1 MPLPPPHASR
11 QLKHRRTV
19 SVEAYAREDGLW
31 EIDARL
37 TDAKTHAVAGA
48 AGLCPAGLPIH
59 DLVLRLVVD
68 TELNIV
74 AAGAESLSVPFPGHC
89 DQHGDLYGRLAG
101 LNLMRG
107 FRRAVRERV
116 GGLAGCTHLTE
127 LTDVLP
133 TAVIQAFAGEVLD
146 TLGDGDQAPFQLDRC
161 HALATDGEVVRL
173 HYPRW
178 FRQPGANK
186 VSQNRAPVTPEAPF
200 REPAA
205 AGPSPSL

>member
-11 QLKHRRTV
+11 QLKHRRAV
-19 SVEAYAREDGLW
+19 SVEAYLRDDHLW

-37 TDAKTHAVAGA
+37 ADLKTHEVRGA
-48 AGLCPAGLPIH
+48 AGVCPAGSPIH
-59 DLVLRLVVD
+59 DLTLRLVVD
-68 TELNIV
+68 TDFNIV
-74 AAGAESLSVPFPGHC
+74 AAGAESLSVPYPGHC

-133 TAVIQAFAGEVLD
+133 TAVIQAFAGAVLD
-146 TLGDGDQAPFQLDRC
+146 TQGDGEQAPFQLDHC

-186 VSQNRAPVTPEAPF
+186 VSQNRAPVTSEAPL

-205 AGPSPSL
+205 AGPSPSF